1 MASIGIAGAGLLGRL
16 LAWRLSATHEVT
28 VFDPADGP
36 QATSDGR
43 GAAAFTAAGM
53 LSPLAELETSGP
65 RVAELGWRSI
75 GLWREIA
82 EALSHA
88 PLAASTLPEA
98 CGTCTACAPAAGAAE
113 ADIHFR
119 ALGSLLLAHG
129 SDLGA
134 ARRVLARLETAPTL
148 AAGLPTPQALDRA
161 ALSAL
166 EPSIDPRLH
175 AWLLPGEGQILP
187 LQMLPALCAASPR
200 VRWRWNTRVRE
211 VTPGQL
217 RLEDGSSPRFDLAI
231 DVRGVGARPDAPVRG
246 VRGEVVWLQV
256 PGVTLHRPVRLLHPR
271 HRVYI
276 VPRPCDHI
284 VIGASEIESE
294 DRSPVSLKSAVE
306 LMAAAQSVIP
316 ELAEARIVHLETN
329 LRPALPDNEPRT
341 HVEPGLLRING
352 LFRHGWLLAPAL
364 VEDALSRLDAVSR
377 APEDPHPN
385 PLPQAGEGVSRH
397 HTTLSTEGPSL
408 PRPSGERAGV
418 RGTPEQTP
426 ESHQNH

>member
-16 LAWRLSATHEVT
+16 LAWRLGATHDVT

-75 GLWREIA
+75 ALWREIA
-82 EALSHA
+82 QALSHA
-88 PLAASTLPEA
+88 PAAASALPEA
-98 CGTCTACAPAAGAAE
+98 CGTCTACAPAPGAAAP

-148 AAGLPTPQALDRA
+148 AAGLPAPQALDRV
-161 ALSAL
+161 ALAAL

-200 VRWRWNTRVRE
+200 VRWRWNSRVLE
-211 VTPGQL
+211 VAPGQL
-217 RLEDGSSPRFDLAI
+217 KLEDGSSPRFDLAI

-246 VRGEVVWLQV
+246 VRGEVVWLQA

-341 HVEPGLLRING
+341 EHQPGLLRING

-364 VEDALSRLDAVSR
+364 VQDALEELGLPP
-377 APEDPHPN
+377 APLRGFPP
-385 PLPQAGEGVSRH
+385 PVPEGGR
-397 HTTLSTEGPSL
+397 SL
-408 PRPSGERAGV
+408 PPGQARAAAALERTL
-418 RGTPEQTP
+418 R
-426 ESHQNH
+426 